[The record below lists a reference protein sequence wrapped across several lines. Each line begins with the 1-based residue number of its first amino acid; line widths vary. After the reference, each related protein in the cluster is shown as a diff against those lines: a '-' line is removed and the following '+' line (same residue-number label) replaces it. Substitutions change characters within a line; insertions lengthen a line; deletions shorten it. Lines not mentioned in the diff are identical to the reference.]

1 MTHLLSAATNG
12 RAPLYVSLCSARVFV
27 KLMEELTTEAPC
39 YKYQQQ
45 TRTRK
50 NGFKEDIISY
60 EWIQA
65 DSIMMPPLDGD
76 FNWIFKNYRAEGKI
90 YRARCN
96 SIEFVYFSNSQM
108 LRADISYDVY
118 QWLGPLNSMKSS
130 TSNKLKS

>member
-76 FNWIFKNYRAEGKI
+76 FNWIFKNYASEATTFKLQL
-90 YRARCN
+90 YRLRL
-96 SIEFVYFSNSQM
+96 VYFSQTK
-108 LRADISYDVY
+108 LIRADINYDCYRFNNATCLV
-118 QWLGPLNSMKSS
+118 SF
-130 TSNKLKS
+130 